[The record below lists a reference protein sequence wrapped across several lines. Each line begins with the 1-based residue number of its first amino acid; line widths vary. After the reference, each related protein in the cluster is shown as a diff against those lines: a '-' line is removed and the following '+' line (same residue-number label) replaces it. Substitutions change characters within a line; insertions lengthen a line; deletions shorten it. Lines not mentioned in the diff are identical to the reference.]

1 MKKFMKW
8 QDQLGTMRFKKG
20 LLLLLGALI
29 ALISIPAAIS
39 AAASGD
45 DTYIKVTLIEPDNY
59 TYRDLI
65 VKNVE
70 NLDPLDGDTPV
81 VNLLDYASSKALNL
95 PTIGKLVRKFD
106 PAAGTYSHDGES
118 IDVRIT
124 PAEKISH
131 SLPGV
136 YQNYLVYTE
145 RTFPDF
151 SVIGNGTAYADDY
164 GNVLLIKCPKNNGK
178 EAAGLTELFKEP
190 FKEGYL
196 FNTEGILYFSTDA
209 KKVAV
214 WPSEAVMPYNT
225 SNLTY
230 TLDNNKVPLGYFC
243 PNMSAVRAF
252 SPGGGQGEYAPEPG
266 EYLIMVVKYDSN
278 SKKMRIIAAMPVLI
292 LKSDTKVIWSEE
304 NPYYQDSQKS
314 VTISFNE
321 TVDNISYALVKKD
334 PSGLYYDLDINVDT
348 RKLAEQGMDVTNL
361 DGLIPILHAIT
372 QSNSSITYTLKPNG
386 QEATLEKYGGLVIAE
401 GYGCAGYA
409 NSNSVNVA
417 AATLQKLNPGD
428 YYLYAMGIK
437 DQKVVAVDQKEVVIK
452 ANRPTPTPGGGG
464 GGGSPS
470 GGGPSGPT
478 EPSGPVAYEGTGS
491 LMTDSTG
498 IVVQS
503 IAVSA
508 VDGVATVI
516 VPAGVQA
523 LDANGNPITEV
534 GIEPLA
540 SDAVPAVPAGA
551 VFAFAGYAYVA
562 SPAGATFDPA
572 ITLTLEIPEDVWNT
586 LDLESEQL
594 SVKWYNEET
603 GLWENIPTTF
613 DPETRTV
620 RATVTH
626 FSIFAL
632 FTEPVPETT
641 TPTETPTTTT
651 TTTAPGGETPTEGLP
666 VTMILGIFVVVIIIA
681 AAGYFLLKRK

>member
-1 MKKFMKW
+1 MSP
-8 QDQLGTMRFKKG
+8 KKG
-20 LLLLLGALI
+20 LLILGVLI
-29 ALISIPAAIS
+29 ALLCIPTTVVATD
-39 AAASGD
+39 SGD
-45 DTYIKVTLIEPDNY
+45 VGYVGVTLNPAYEYRNLTIKNIYINEPFDTTPILINLSGQSKTIQLPSIGKVT
-59 TYRDLI
+59 R
-65 VKNVE
+65 VF
-70 NLDPLDGDTPV
+70 DGIH
-81 VNLLDYASSKALNL
+81 N
-95 PTIGKLVRKFD
+95 
-106 PAAGTYSHDGES
+106 GTYDGRT
-118 IDVRIT
+118 ITVRASNST
-124 PAEKISH
+124 VTGP
-131 SLPGV
+131 LPQE
-136 YQNYLVYTE
+136 YQNYPVYTKE
-145 RTFPDF
+145 IFPSF
-151 SVIGNGTAYADDY
+151 KILNGQGE
-164 GNVLLIKCPKNNGK
+164 GNVLLLKCPEDEIDEEDNF
-178 EAAGLTELFKEP
+178 TDIFSIMS
-190 FKEGYL
+190 KEGYL
-196 FNTEGILYFSTDA
+196 FAKNGSSDVIIHFNQTAAEALGTSETLNINT
-209 KKVAV
+209 
-214 WPSEAVMPYNT
+214 N
-225 SNLTY
+225 NLTEILAAY
-230 TLDNNKVPLGYFC
+230 DVDFTDFTFDIKDNPLL
-243 PNMSAVRAF
+243 RD
-252 SPGGGQGEYAPEPG
+252 QLRLEPG
-266 EYLIMVVKYDSN
+266 EYLIMAMRYDSA
-278 SKKMRIIAAMPVLI
+278 SKTMHVLAAMPVLI
-292 LKSDTKVIWSEE
+292 LNGDTTVNADST
-304 NPYYQDSQKS
+304 YYKR
-314 VTISFNE
+314 E
-321 TVDNISYALVKKD
+321 GGTVDFNVNGVNRIAYALVKRDATYNLSVTLD
-334 PSGLYYDLDINVDT
+334 PG
-348 RKLAEQGMDVTNL
+348 KLAGQSVPTS
-361 DGLIPILHAIT
+361 PISALNILK
-372 QSNSSITYTLKPNG
+372 SITGDEVPFNVTLSLDNEILNVTYNRG
-386 QEATLEKYGGLVIAE
+386 SNFAIVE
-401 GYGCAGYA
+401 GYGCSGYA
-409 NSNSVNVA
+409 NAPTVTIQPE
-417 AATLQKLNPGD
+417 TLQGLNEGT
-428 YYLYAMGIK
+428 YSLYALGMNG
-437 DQKVVAVDQKEVVIK
+437 QKVVAVDQKEVVIK
-452 ANRPTPTPGGGG
+452 AKPSGGGGG

-523 LDANGNPITEV
+523 LDANGNPLTEV

-540 SDAVPAVPAGA
+540 SDAVPAVPTGA

-603 GLWENIPTTF
+603 GLWEDVPTTF

-632 FTEPVPETT
+632 FTEPIEATT

>member
-1 MKKFMKW
+1 
-8 QDQLGTMRFKKG
+8 MRFKKG

-45 DTYIKVTLIEPDNY
+45 DTYIVVTLIEPDNY

-334 PSGLYYDLDINVDT
+334 PSDLYYDLDINVDT

-372 QSNSSITYTLKPNG
+372 QSNSSITYTLKPYG

-409 NSNSVNVA
+409 NNNSVKVA

-452 ANRPTPTPGGGG
+452 AKPSGGGGG

-540 SDAVPAVPAGA
+540 SDAVPAVPTGA

-572 ITLTLEIPEDVWNT
+572 ITLTLEIPEDVWNN
-586 LDLESEQL
+586 LDLTSEQPV
-594 SVKWYNEET
+594 VKWYNEET
-603 GLWENIPTTF
+603 GLWEDVPTTF

-632 FTEPVPETT
+632 FTEPIEATV
-641 TPTETPTTTT
+641 TPIETPTTTT

>member
-8 QDQLGTMRFKKG
+8 QDQLGTMKFKKG

-39 AAASGD
+39 AAASGG
-45 DTYIKVTLIEPDNY
+45 DTYIEVTLKKPDNY

-70 NLDPLDGDTPV
+70 ILDPLDENTPV
-81 VNLLDYASSKALNL
+81 VNLLSSDYASSKALNL
-95 PTIGKLVRKFD
+95 PTIGTLFRKFE
-106 PAAGTYSHDGES
+106 PANGTYSHDGES

-124 PAEKISH
+124 PEKTTS

-151 SVIGNGTAYADDY
+151 SVIGNGTAYADDC

-209 KKVAV
+209 KDVVV
-214 WPSEAVMPYNT
+214 WPSGAVPYNT

-230 TLDNNKVPLGYFC
+230 TLDNNTVSLKHFC
-243 PNMSAVRAF
+243 PNMSAVQAF

-266 EYLIMVVKYDSN
+266 EYLIMVVKYDSTEET
-278 SKKMRIIAAMPVLI
+278 MRILAAMPVLI
-292 LKSDTKVIWSEE
+292 LESDTKVIWSEE
-304 NPYYQDSQKS
+304 NPYYKDSQKS

-321 TVDNISYALVKKD
+321 TVDNISYISYALVKKD
-334 PSGLYYDLDINVDT
+334 PSYDLDINVDT

-386 QEATLEKYGGLVIAE
+386 QEATLEKKYGGLVIAE

-409 NSNSVNVA
+409 NSNSVEVA
-417 AATLQKLNPGD
+417 AATLQKLSPGD

-437 DQKVVAVDQKEVVIK
+437 DQKVVAIDQMNVSIAAVE
-452 ANRPTPTPGGGG
+452 PTPTPTYRPGGGG
-464 GGGSPS
+464 GGGSSSSKAPAS
-470 GGGPSGPT
+470 YTST
-478 EPSGPVAYEGTGS
+478 GTLLTSSAGTVLKSIKVNAEDNVGS
-491 LMTDSTG
+491 LFIPTG
-498 IVVQS
+498 
-503 IAVSA
+503 
-508 VDGVATVI
+508 TK
-516 VPAGVQA
+516 A
-523 LDANGNPITEV
+523 LDANGNPLTEV

-603 GLWENIPTTF
+603 GLWEDVPTTF

-632 FTEPVPETT
+632 FTEPIEATV
-641 TPTETPTTTT
+641 TPIETPTTTT
-651 TTTAPGGETPTEGLP
+651 TTTTTAPAASAETSAEGLP